1 MLSVSFHN
9 PDFPDGIVFDIGGVA
24 VPNNG
29 STELDANAELM
40 FYATHRQNVKDYYK
54 DNSYVTVSGT
64 TELTKADR
72 ANYPGDDEEVF
83 TETIVDP
90 EEGDATIPETDPE
103 TGEVVKPDEED
114 GA

>member
-29 STELDANAELM
+29 SLELDADAELT
-40 FYATHRQNVKDYYK
+40 FYAKHGQNVKDYFK

-64 TELTKADR
+64 TELTKADK
-72 ANYPGDDEEVF
+72 ANYPDDEEVS

-90 EEGDATIPETDPE
+90 EEGDPT
-103 TGEVVKPDEED
+103 VPDVNEED
-114 GA
+114 EA